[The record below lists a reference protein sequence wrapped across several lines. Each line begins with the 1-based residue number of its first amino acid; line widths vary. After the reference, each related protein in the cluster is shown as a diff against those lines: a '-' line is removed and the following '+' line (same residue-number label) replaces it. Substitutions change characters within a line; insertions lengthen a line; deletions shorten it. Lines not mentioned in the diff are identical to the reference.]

1 MHYEIVVVFLVLLAV
16 LFCQRNSLLPGWICL
31 LLAALI
37 NILAVLLL
45 PLFFR
50 LIWKEARVMRRW
62 RRVLWWLGLI
72 VLSGVVVVLA
82 YAPYWR
88 GGGLAGISSG
98 MRQVFLQDNAINSLD
113 PSIIPLPIRFPP

>member
-1 MHYEIVVVFLVLLAV
+1 MSYEIVVVFFVLLAV
-16 LFCQRNSLLPGWICL
+16 LFCQRDSLLPGWICL

-62 RRVLWWLGLI
+62 RRVLWGLALI
-72 VLSGVVVVLA
+72 VLFGMVVVLA

-88 GGGLAGISSG
+88 GGGLAGILSGVWAGFFSNSS
-98 MRQVFLQDNAINSLD
+98 LYS
-113 PSIIPLPIRFPP
+113 